1 MTEFVAEVKRR
12 LGSAPTTLVH
22 GDVRLD
28 NIFFDSEFGR
38 LKVKLIDWQ
47 AVRAGR
53 GAYDIAY
60 FMAGSL
66 EADVRRRCQDAL
78 IETYCEALAAC
89 GVPGYSAVECT
100 EDFRWGLL
108 DMVTFLGIISS
119 TLDFES
125 GRGLQLSKLML
136 ARLWAAI
143 EDSSALDLL
152 D

>member
-1 MTEFVAEVKRR
+1 M
-12 LGSAPTTLVH
+12 
-22 GDVRLD
+22 
-28 NIFFDSEFGR
+28 
-38 LKVKLIDWQ
+38 
-47 AVRAGR
+47 
-53 GAYDIAY
+53 
-60 FMAGSL
+60 
-66 EADVRRRCQDAL
+66 
-78 IETYCEALAAC
+78 IETYRKALAAC

-143 EDSSALDLL
+143 EDNSALDLL